1 MSQQKW
7 YIIHILSGSEKLI
20 KRTILEHAA
29 KKGLSHMFGEV
40 VIPSVEVPELKRGKQ
55 VKTEKKIMPGYMF
68 VQMDLNDDTWHL
80 VQNVPKVTGFLGSG
94 SKPRP
99 VPESEVQG
107 VFEQLETK
115 AKDVTATKLYEVGEK
130 VVVTDGPFESFTGL
144 VEEVDAEKGKLKVSV
159 SIFGRATPI
168 DLSFAQVR
176 KESSN

>member
-1 MSQQKW
+1 MSEHKW

-20 KRTILEHAA
+20 KQAIQEQAA

-40 VIPSVEVPELKRGKQ
+40 VIPVVEVPEVKRGKQ

-68 VQMDLNDDTWHL
+68 VQMELNDDTWHL

-99 VPESEVQG
+99 VPENQVRA

-115 AKDVTATKLYEVGEK
+115 AKDVSAAKLYDIGER
-130 VVVTDGPFESFTGL
+130 VMVTDGPFESFTGI
-144 VEEVDAEKGKLKVSV
+144 VEEVDGEKGKLKVSV

-168 DLSFAQVR
+168 DLAFSQV
-176 KESSN
+176 KKDVQN

>member
-1 MSQQKW
+1 VSEHKW

-20 KRTILEHAA
+20 KQAIQEQAA

-40 VIPSVEVPELKRGKQ
+40 VIPVVEVPEVKRGKQ

-68 VQMDLNDDTWHL
+68 VQMELNDDTWHL

-99 VPESEVQG
+99 VPENQVRA

-115 AKDVTATKLYEVGEK
+115 AKDVSAAKLYDIGER
-130 VVVTDGPFESFTGL
+130 VMVTDGPFESFTGI
-144 VEEVDAEKGKLKVSV
+144 VEEVDGEKGKLKVSV

-168 DLSFAQVR
+168 DLAFSQV
-176 KESSN
+176 KKDVQN